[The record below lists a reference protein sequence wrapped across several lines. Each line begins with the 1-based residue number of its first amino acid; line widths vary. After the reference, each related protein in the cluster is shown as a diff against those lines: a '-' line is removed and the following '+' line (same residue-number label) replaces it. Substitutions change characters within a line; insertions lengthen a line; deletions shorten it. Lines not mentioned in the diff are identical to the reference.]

1 MTNENRMQHINVIKS
16 AETYGWHFLRSNSM
30 QQFKL
35 VGMHCRS
42 RRPQSVVI
50 LHAVLT
56 NVAKNSANFF
66 VDVSWY
72 FWLVQRTRFCEAGNA
87 CQGSSQKIV
96 LGRYKFLGR
105 YKTLIIIVK

>member
-1 MTNENRMQHINVIKS
+1 
-16 AETYGWHFLRSNSM
+16 M

-66 VDVSWY
+66 VDVS
-72 FWLVQRTRFCEAGNA
+72 
-87 CQGSSQKIV
+87 
-96 LGRYKFLGR
+96 
-105 YKTLIIIVK
+105 